1 MSIVRYTV
9 DTSKNQPFYT
19 EGKNIM
25 EENKNTPAE
34 TPVAENAAAEQAPKA
49 KLTGDNRTFLVSLL
63 TSVIVVIA
71 YHMTMELIKFF
82 NEDEFCA
89 VKYQQVQLQ
98 QAPAMGHHPGGPRP
112 MMKKKWQFRHFK
124 DCKYFNEADC
134 DQKPMKDCKCMDR
147 YKEMRA
153 KRRAEFQKKRGGFPG
168 APHHGGHHAP
178 AAPQAPA
185 APVAGK

>member
-1 MSIVRYTV
+1 
-9 DTSKNQPFYT
+9 
-19 EGKNIM
+19 M

-34 TPVAENAAAEQAPKA
+34 TPVAENAAAEPAPKA

-82 NEDEFCA
+82 NEDECPGM
-89 VKYQQVQLQ
+89 KCQMQIQMQ
-98 QAPAMGHHPGGPRP
+98 QAPTMERHHGGPRP

-124 DCKYFNEADC
+124 DCKYFSEADC

-153 KRRAEFQKKRGGFPG
+153 KRRAEFQKKHGGFPG
-168 APHHGGHHAP
+168 APHAPHHAP

-185 APVAGK
+185 VPAGK

>member
-34 TPVAENAAAEQAPKA
+34 TPVAENAAAEPAPKA

-82 NEDEFCA
+82 NEDEFCTM
-89 VKYQQVQLQ
+89 KYQQIQVQ
-98 QAPAMGHHPGGPRP
+98 QAPAMGGHHHGGPRH
-112 MMKKKWQFRHFK
+112 MMKKRPFRHFK
-124 DCKYFNEADC
+124 DCKYFSETDR
-134 DQKPMKDCKCMDR
+134 DQKPMEDCKCMER

-168 APHHGGHHAP
+168 APHGHHAP

-185 APVAGK
+185 TPAGNK

>member
-1 MSIVRYTV
+1 M
-9 DTSKNQPFYT
+9 D
-19 EGKNIM
+19 
-25 EENKNTPAE
+25 ENKNTPAE
-34 TPVAENAAAEQAPKA
+34 TPVAENAAAEQPKKT

-82 NEDEFCA
+82 NEDEFCPM
-89 VKYQQVQLQ
+89 KYQQAQIQ
-98 QAPAMGHHPGGPRP
+98 QAPSMERHHGGPRP

-124 DCKYFNEADC
+124 DCKYYNEADC

-153 KRRAEFQKKRGGFPG
+153 KRRAEFQKKHGGFPG
-168 APHHGGHHAP
+168 GAPYAPHHAP
-178 AAPQAPA
+178 LHAPQAPA
-185 APVAGK
+185 APAGK